1 MDFFHS
7 VEFYVLALFVA
18 FALLGLI
25 VSPRLSGAATSVIAA
40 MEMGERSAVP
50 AGTLRLECGP
60 AGTMTLRRYGLAVR
74 DGEGAYLTVTIVDDK
89 MKIVEKR
96 GAATGGSGQ
105 PTEVDAI
112 ACLTKVPTRKLHV
125 RYDSEITGEWGL
137 AAVLVADGNTVE
149 TRLKY

>member
-25 VSPRLSGAATSVIAA
+25 VSPRLSGAAISAIAP
-40 MEMGERSAVP
+40 MELGGRSAEP
-50 AGTLRLECGP
+50 SGTLRLECGP
-60 AGTMTLRRYGLAVR
+60 AGTMTIRRYGLAVR
-74 DGEGAYLTVTIVDDK
+74 DGEGAYLTVTIIDDK

-96 GAATGGSGQ
+96 GAATGGTGQ
-105 PTEVDAI
+105 TTEVDAM
-112 ACLTKVPTRKLHV
+112 AQLTKLPTRKLHV

-137 AAVLVADGNTVE
+137 ATVLVTDGNSVE

>member
-40 MEMGERSAVP
+40 MEMGERSAV
-50 AGTLRLECGP
+50 P

-112 ACLTKVPTRKLHV
+112 ACLTKLPTRKLHV